1 MEEEKK
7 ENQTP
12 KKGTKKST
20 KLEAKNNPQPKKASQ
35 PKTKSSTNAQ
45 TKENTKAETKKNTK
59 TETNVATKIKPATR
73 KSSTTGTKNTQKAGT
88 KKSKTTTQKS
98 ATKTGATAKKTA
110 AAKSAAAKST
120 ATTMKVASKTQQAK
134 KAATSP
140 KTVSK
145 KPATSE
151 KVEAKKDVVTEEEL
165 EQENLIAQVEN
176 VSEQAEIYEQMKKEE
191 NNSNKLVD
199 PKTLKLDQLEAI
211 KNEIKKNKK
220 SNTSKNNKKQKYSEI
235 LKNTA
240 IFILIQIYFII
251 IMIGNSTISAIRF
264 INELKVV
271 ILIEAVV
278 SIIIFEIAYKKD
290 STALAFHGI
299 EVLGIGIA
307 TVVFLDL
314 YNRQSIYLH
323 LAFVVAISVFLLYYI
338 IKMLVI
344 SLKKKK

>member
-20 KLEAKNNPQPKKASQ
+20 KVEAKNNPQPKKASQ

-45 TKENTKAETKKNTK
+45 TKENTKI
-59 TETNVATKIKPATR
+59 ETNVATKTKPATR

-98 ATKTGATAKKTA
+98 VAKTTTKKSATKTGATAKKT
-110 AAKSAAAKST
+110 AAAKST

-220 SNTSKNNKKQKYSEI
+220 SNTSKNNKKQKYSEM

-299 EVLGIGIA
+299 KVLGIGIA

>member
-20 KLEAKNNPQPKKASQ
+20 KVEAKNNPQPKKASQ
-35 PKTKSSTNAQ
+35 PKTKNSTNAQ

-98 ATKTGATAKKTA
+98 ATKTGATAKKT
-110 AAKSAAAKST
+110 AAAKST